1 MEQNIDD
8 INKNFKLRDFYNS
21 NKNKL
26 YSLILIILIM
36 IPAIFFFQLNQK
48 NNNKLI
54 ADKFIE
60 ANIYLSTDQKPLA
73 ISLYSEIILE
83 KNKFYS
89 NLALAKILENTL
101 INDKE
106 LIIKYFKAVEESGLT
121 KDQKDNLIF
130 KKSLYL
136 IKNDNKKEGIS
147 LLKNLI
153 EENSSLKLLAKDVLE
168 K

>member
-1 MEQNIDD
+1 
-8 INKNFKLRDFYNS
+8 
-21 NKNKL
+21 
-26 YSLILIILIM
+26 
-36 IPAIFFFQLNQK
+36 
-48 NNNKLI
+48 
-54 ADKFIE
+54 
-60 ANIYLSTDQKPLA
+60 LA